1 MDFIPSYVI
10 DTSTPES
17 LERDFYAWL
26 NYDDYGMLPSA
37 HSSNCEQSPQ
47 NSQQGSSKEPKDPKE
62 KTESP
67 LVAAIRDYRSRLG
80 MCRQS
85 EIREQLIKDG
95 LCTKENVPSRS
106 SINQ

>member
-47 NSQQGSSKEPKDPKE
+47 NSQQGSSKEESIGDVQ
-62 KTESP
+62 TERDTG
-67 LVAAIRDYRSRLG
+67 AADQGRTVYK
-80 MCRQS
+80 
-85 EIREQLIKDG
+85 RECAL
-95 LCTKENVPSRS
+95 EE
-106 SINQ
+106 